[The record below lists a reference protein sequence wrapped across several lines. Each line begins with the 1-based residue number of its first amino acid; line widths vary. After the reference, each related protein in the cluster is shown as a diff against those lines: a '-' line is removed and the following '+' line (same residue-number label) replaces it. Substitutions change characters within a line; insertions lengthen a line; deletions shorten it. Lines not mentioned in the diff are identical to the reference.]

1 MKINH
6 RIIARLDIK
15 NNTVIKGIQMEGLRV
30 VGKPSEMARSYYHQ
44 GIDEIIY
51 IDAVASLYGRNSLL
65 EVVQEVSQDVFI
77 PITVGGGIRC
87 VEDVRELLRAGAD
100 KVAINTAA
108 VYRPE
113 LIRDIAETFGSQCV
127 VASIQAKKVSQNEY
141 EAYVEFGRERVD
153 LDVLSWAT
161 KVVDLGAGEI
171 LLTSIDHD
179 GTQKG
184 FDCEIIK
191 RVSEAVPVPVI
202 ASGGAGNSQ
211 DLVKA
216 IKTGKASAVAC
227 GTILHYEKSSVMDLK
242 SEISDAGIGV
252 RLQ

>member
-30 VGKPSEMARSYYHQ
+30 VGKPADMARNYYHQ

-77 PITVGGGIRC
+77 PITVGGGIRS

-127 VASIQAKKVSQNEY
+127 VASIQAKKISQGEY

-153 LDVLSWAT
+153 LDLLSWAT

-184 FDCEIIK
+184 FDCDIIK
-191 RVSEAVPVPVI
+191 KVSEAVPIPVI

-211 DLVKA
+211 DLINA
-216 IKTGKASAVAC
+216 IKTGKANAVAC

-242 SEISDAGIGV
+242 NEMSAAGIGV
-252 RLQ
+252 RIQ